1 MSSIL
6 GIEGVPVKVVRV
18 EDMDKS
24 TEGES
29 IVPTGGEVG
38 HRDWVILQTI
48 LNPHQDH
55 LLCTRARPEKR
66 NVGTFK
72 TKKLERWPCSR
83 CRCGEVCRA
92 RRGWEGGVPVK
103 GSAAGHRRHRRSE
116 RKSILERKWILIAR
130 WLCRSFR
137 FSVRTYSVKRTKG
150 PKDKV
155 GSNSGKEYLSREN
168 CVKSGEFPF
177 EMKGYMLML

>member
-6 GIEGVPVKVVRV
+6 GVEGVPVKVVRV

-38 HRDWVILQTI
+38 HRDRVILQTV

-72 TKKLERWPCSR
+72 KKSWRGDLAADAGVARFVGR
-83 CRCGEVCRA
+83 GE
-92 RRGWEGGVPVK
+92 
-103 GSAAGHRRHRRSE
+103 AG
-116 RKSILERKWILIAR
+116 
-130 WLCRSFR
+130 
-137 FSVRTYSVKRTKG
+137 
-150 PKDKV
+150 
-155 GSNSGKEYLSREN
+155 REA
-168 CVKSGEFPF
+168 F
-177 EMKGYMLML
+177 L

>member
-1 MSSIL
+1 MSSVL

-38 HRDWVILQTI
+38 HRDRVILQTI

-72 TKKLERWPCSR
+72 RQKSWRGDLAADAGVARFVGR
-83 CRCGEVCRA
+83 GE
-92 RRGWEGGVPVK
+92 
-103 GSAAGHRRHRRSE
+103 AG
-116 RKSILERKWILIAR
+116 
-130 WLCRSFR
+130 
-137 FSVRTYSVKRTKG
+137 
-150 PKDKV
+150 
-155 GSNSGKEYLSREN
+155 REA
-168 CVKSGEFPF
+168 F
-177 EMKGYMLML
+177 L